1 MEGATPE
8 KTSMANDMDAAT
20 ADAPVAGQPSHRL
33 FFAGV
38 LVLGAWLRIHN
49 FDQPG
54 LWVDEYGTWWVVA
67 ADDYAGVAARAWEV
81 QGQSPFYYLIVRGC
95 VDLFGLA
102 SWSLRL
108 PSLIFGTLALVAG
121 YAAAREIFRDRRI
134 ALMAMA
140 TLAIHAPLIRYSQEA
155 RPYALALALCL
166 TSFMLFSR
174 VLRGGGVRDRI
185 AYAFVTAAT
194 LYAHYLFG
202 FILIVQA
209 GYAIFRRSGGRWPA
223 LLAMGGSA
231 LLTLPAVPQLWNL
244 FERRQSLDWVEVP
257 ASVPEALGTV
267 AQKFVDPW
275 PLGLAALTV
284 VVLLASGARA
294 WRGDPDDQAGLVLG
308 WFLVPFFLVALMLTL
323 FDINLIER
331 RYLLFAA
338 PAARI
343 LIGVLLAIPRRPALT
358 DALPLLVFT
367 LATFVW
373 VLLPHHARTRTFAF
387 RENQHWDTAVGEML
401 ASHREGD
408 RVLLASRFVEMDLV
422 AAGTASESTRSFVTW
437 PLEAHLPPD
446 VDLPYTP
453 LPFSV
458 TPATAPTFDTI
469 ARDASSASR
478 VWVMGAGPSVGAITK
493 RVAKD
498 PRFSFARND
507 LHGGIRLVLLKR

>member
-1 MEGATPE
+1 
-8 KTSMANDMDAAT
+8 MANDMDAAT

-155 RPYALALALCL
+155 RPYSLALALSL
-166 TSFMLFSR
+166 ASFMLYSR
-174 VLRGGGVRDRI
+174 VLRGGGVGERV
-185 AYAFVTAAT
+185 AYALVTAGT
-194 LYAHYLFG
+194 VYAHYLFG
-202 FILIVQA
+202 FVLIVQA
-209 GYAIFRRSGGRWPA
+209 GYAIFQQSAGRRTA
-223 LLAMGGSA
+223 LLALGGAA
-231 LLTLPAVPQLWNL
+231 LLTTPAVPQLMGL
-244 FERRQSLDWVEVP
+244 FARRQSLDWVAAS
-257 ASVPEALGTV
+257 ASVPDALGTV
-267 AQKFVDPW
+267 AQKFIDPW
-275 PLGLAALTV
+275 PLALAALTV

-294 WRGDPDDQAGLVLG
+294 WRGDPDDRPGLVLA
-308 WFLVPFFLVALMLTL
+308 WFLVPFGLIALMLAL
-323 FDINLIER
+323 LDVNLVER
-331 RYLLFAA
+331 RYLLCAA

-343 LIGVLLAIPRRPALT
+343 LIGALLAIPRRRPLI

-367 LATFVW
+367 AATIIW
-373 VLLPHHARTRTFAF
+373 VLLPHHARTGTFAF
-387 RENQHWDTAVGEML
+387 REDQHWDTAVSEML
-401 ASHREGD
+401 ASYREGD

-422 AAGTASESTRSFVTW
+422 AAGTASESTRDFVTW
-437 PLEAHLPPD
+437 PLEAHLPAD
-446 VDLPYTP
+446 VRVPYTSLPY
-453 LPFSV
+453 SV
-458 TPATAPTFDTI
+458 SPATEPIFDAI
-469 ARDASSASR
+469 ARESMAVPRMWILGS
-478 VWVMGAGPSVGAITK
+478 GPSFRTITK
-493 RVAKD
+493 LVTED
-498 PRFSFARND
+498 PRVSVARND
-507 LHGGIRLVLLKR
+507 RHGGIRLILLRR